1 MATSLN
7 TLTIGTMFGQRP
19 TTNMARQILTYSL
32 LILVF
37 GVAVPY
43 WKGLGFLDP
52 ALLGAYACLGMV
64 FAGPAAAQAFENK
77 PASLAQGFRS
87 VGLAVAF
94 GEGISVAMLACG
106 LATLYITRSKMLT
119 FPPDL
124 SGLALPEA
132 MGLGLSLAVASMAAW
147 VAVQFSLTSARM
159 ALRLVFMALLVAFF
173 LRGNWLPQVM
183 GQGAAIT
190 FAVSGLF
197 LWLLAGR
204 LRRA

>member
-1 MATSLN
+1 MN
-7 TLTIGTMFGQRP
+7 TLTIGTMFGQST

-52 ALLGAYACLGMV
+52 ALLGAYACLGTV

-132 MGLGLSLAVASMAAW
+132 MGLGLSARGRVDGCLGGRAVLPDLRQNGPAPCFYGVAGSILSSRQLA
-147 VAVQFSLTSARM
+147 SAGV
-159 ALRLVFMALLVAFF
+159 LE
-173 LRGNWLPQVM
+173 
-183 GQGAAIT
+183 QGAAIT
-190 FAVSGLF
+190 
-197 LWLLAGR
+197 LLCRPVCSPGFFGSWR
-204 LRRA
+204 DV